1 MPDQIVHA
9 IQATNLA
16 DILERVLDKGIVIA
30 GDIKIQLCDV
40 DLLNIKIRLLIASV
54 DKAME
59 MGINWWQQDSYLSSK
74 AKDAAIEKENVA
86 LKKRLERLE
95 AKVK

>member
-74 AKDAAIEKENVA
+74 AKESELGKENVA
-86 LKKRLERLE
+86 MKKRLERLE
-95 AKVK
+95 AKLK